1 MEDKINNSG
10 IKELTVGQAIDYLN
24 SLIKPQEVLVRGEI
38 GEKISTY
45 PYGSYFD
52 LLDKKEEAVLHCLVW
67 RPVLETSNIELKKG
81 KEVLILGHPEIY
93 KRTGGIKL
101 IAENISVVGEGEL
114 KKAFEALKKKLK
126 EEGFFAPEAKRQI
139 TRFPERIGLITSRYG
154 RGALPDFQKHL
165 AACGIKVYFYDVRV
179 EGLVAI
185 KEISSAILWFNRNM
199 PDLDAIALI
208 RGGGSYESL
217 QPFNSEE
224 VAKSIF
230 SSKIPVICGV
240 GHEKDETIADYV
252 ADIRASTPTD
262 AAKILSRGWELALAS
277 IYDLEK
283 NITSLNKKLI
293 KEFKLRMAELG
304 ANLLRRME
312 GAVKERRE
320 ENMQKLKELVESSR
334 DWLRR
339 IKENLHQQEKVL
351 APSNPKLKLK
361 QGYTLTLNSKGKI
374 IKEPKVLRTGEMIKT
389 KFYKGQIISEVK
401 QKNGRKI

>member
-1 MEDKINNSG
+1 
-10 IKELTVGQAIDYLN
+10 
-24 SLIKPQEVLVRGEI
+24 
-38 GEKISTY
+38 
-45 PYGSYFD
+45 
-52 LLDKKEEAVLHCLVW
+52 
-67 RPVLETSNIELKKG
+67 
-81 KEVLILGHPEIY
+81 
-93 KRTGGIKL
+93 
-101 IAENISVVGEGEL
+101 
-114 KKAFEALKKKLK
+114 
-126 EEGFFAPEAKRQI
+126 
-139 TRFPERIGLITSRYG
+139 
-154 RGALPDFQKHL
+154 
-165 AACGIKVYFYDVRV
+165 
-179 EGLVAI
+179 
-185 KEISSAILWFNRNM
+185 M

-262 AAKILSRGWELALAS
+262 AAKILSRGWELALAN

-312 GAVKERRE
+312 EAVKKRKE

-334 DWLRR
+334 DWLGR
-339 IKENLHQQEKVL
+339 IKESLHQQEKVL